1 MPDIALIL
9 IVVVLFFATALKIL
23 REWERGVILRL
34 GKFQAVRGPGITFVI
49 PLLERMYRINTRVV
63 TADVPP
69 QDVITK
75 DNVTLNVNAV
85 VFFRVL
91 NPKEAVVNVEDFY
104 AATYQKVQTVLRN
117 VLGQPELD
125 ELLAARDEIHTKL
138 QSILDMAQRGKTCY
152 ADDNYVQDGTTWL
165 SPLRPSPTTG
175 SPTEIALPTITPC
188 LLLLYG

>member
-1 MPDIALIL
+1 MSDIAFIL

-49 PLLERMYRINTRVV
+49 PLIERMYRVNTRVV
-63 TADVPP
+63 TVDVPP

-104 AATYQKVQTVLRN
+104 AATYQKAQTVLRN
-117 VLGQPELD
+117 CPG
-125 ELLAARDEIHTKL
+125 AIRAR
-138 QSILDMAQRGKTCY
+138 
-152 ADDNYVQDGTTWL
+152 
-165 SPLRPSPTTG
+165 
-175 SPTEIALPTITPC
+175 
-188 LLLLYG
+188 